1 MHMKLLAI
9 TALLPAALAFS
20 NTAPVVSWSSHS
32 SALLDALPPKFSLET
47 LLSSADLCEHDAVVF
62 VDQPELRASDLRS
75 LPSNTHIARS
85 LASAASSRQLPYVPT
100 DAESNNNI
108 PQLLA
113 AAAARCSSQLVSY
126 APGYGAELAANVKHL
141 LSLTF
146 PPLDGLAQARKD
158 ALLKHGA
165 FEASFRLVFVQ
176 FIDWLAL
183 DDILSTEL
191 ARIAAL
197 FPHHLVIYT
206 SSASLAPSKRSTPK
220 PINLA
225 AAADP
230 SATGGILSKYQLL
243 TPGLITG
250 LLITFFVLVPIL
262 ITGINAL
269 SSIQSP
275 VRVDAPKG
283 FDAVERKNQ

>member
-1 MHMKLLAI
+1 MKLLAI
-9 TALLPAALAFS
+9 TALLPAAALAFS

-75 LPSNTHIARS
+75 LPSNTHLARS
-85 LASAASSRQLPYVPT
+85 LASAPSSRQLPYVPT
-100 DAESNNNI
+100 DVENNNNI

-126 APGYGAELAANVKHL
+126 APGYGAELSANVKHL

-158 ALLKHGA
+158 ALLKH
-165 FEASFRLVFVQ
+165 
-176 FIDWLAL
+176 
-183 DDILSTEL
+183 DDILSSEL

-206 SSASLAPSKRSTPK
+206 SSASLTPSKRSTPK

-250 LLITFFVLVPIL
+250 LLITFFVLMPIL